1 MKVRTLM
8 VTAVAAVGAVA
19 LSAPAFAA
27 SPSNGGVP
35 SIDSQL
41 SQLKAAGKAAKAR
54 ARTSSKWTKGID
66 KSIDS
71 ANTSITRLGNNVY
84 DLRKGVDQTN
94 FTLGAITAQAVA
106 ALTALQNGLVSVAA
120 ATTNFKYGVIQ
131 VGAATGGPGSGI
143 AGIGPTAFYVT
154 PPIYLTGAQS
164 TVTFPIT
171 ATGYQLQLFTA
182 VRSLNPDSGAVECRV
197 RVVSQTLTAATTGTV
212 SATDPVPPG
221 SAITAS
227 TTVSAAP
234 VVRVTASDGSGGYFA
249 KMPQSRLTPENGDPT
264 FPLRL
269 VPTEDDTLNL
279 ADPTKLDAGGI
290 TLSTNATA
298 TLSCL
303 RTS

>member
-27 SPSNGGVP
+27 PPSNGGVP

-41 SQLKAAGKAAKAR
+41 SQLTAAGKAAKAR

-84 DLRKGVDQTN
+84 DLRKANDQTN
-94 FTLGAITAQAVA
+94 WTISQIAGAAISALTQLQAGLVQVA
-106 ALTALQNGLVSVAA
+106 AV
-120 ATTNFKYGVIQ
+120 TTNFKYGVIQ
-131 VGAATGGPGSGI
+131 VCASAAGYPCSAGFGP
-143 AGIGPTAFYVT
+143 ALFYVT
-154 PPIYLTGAQS
+154 PPIQLTGAQS
-164 TVTFPIT
+164 TVSFPLPSAGGAGT
-171 ATGYQLQLFTA
+171 QLWAA

-197 RVVSQTLTAATTGTV
+197 SIMAADGVLRYTV
-212 SATDPVPPG
+212 G
-221 SAITAS
+221 
-227 TTVSAAP
+227 
-234 VVRVTASDGSGGYFA
+234 DGSGGWFA
-249 KMPQSRLTPENGDPT
+249 KMPQSRLTPQNGDT
-264 FPLRL
+264 SFPLRL
-269 VPTEDDTLNL
+269 IPTEDNTLNL
-279 ADPTKLDAGGI
+279 AGTTMLNGGTGFAVAAG
-290 TLSTNATA
+290 TSAQA

>member
-41 SQLKAAGKAAKAR
+41 SQLTAAGKAAKSR

-84 DLRKGVDQTN
+84 DLRKGLDQTN

-120 ATTNFKYGVIQ
+120 ATTNFKYGVVQ
-131 VGAATGGPGSGI
+131 VAVGTQ
-143 AGIGPTAFYVT
+143 GIGGVGPTHFFAT
-154 PPIYLTGAQS
+154 PPLYKTGEQS
-164 TVTFPIT
+164 TVTFNVPQT
-171 ATGYQLQLFTA
+171 ANLGISADLKLLTA
-182 VRSLNPDSGAVECRV
+182 VRSVNPNS
-197 RVVSQTLTAATTGTV
+197 GTV
-212 SATDPVPPG
+212 ACK
-221 SAITAS
+221 
-227 TTVSAAP
+227 TTVTQF
-234 VVRVTASDGSGGYFA
+234 V
-249 KMPQSRLTPENGDPT
+249 
-264 FPLRL
+264 
-269 VPTEDDTLNL
+269 
-279 ADPTKLDAGGI
+279 AGGGGGRR
-290 TLSTNATA
+290 LGHVASKQRCGALYHDA
-298 TLSCL
+298 SVKDYA
-303 RTS
+303 